1 MVREQEQGVYNMVAD
16 IHKTVKMTT
25 LQMLQFFFFL
35 SSDQFYFSKDMKKFQ
50 AFENCYKFV
59 WNEYIWMSKQKI

>member
-35 SSDQFYFSKDMKKFQ
+35 SSD
-50 AFENCYKFV
+50 
-59 WNEYIWMSKQKI
+59 